1 MCIRGVA
8 HGLLEKVD
16 RYLWSP
22 RSTTLGPHMCHT
34 FCMEKDMDGVK
45 VQVCV
50 HALSPSC
57 HTLFTQQPRPLY
69 ISLATTP
76 FYISLAT
83 TPFLRLSLPQEP
95 SLPVSQQPLPPPT
108 PLSPTLEEGG
118 VHWGV
123 RTGSTTCSLCRL
135 PLISRVS
142 ERSPGLI
149 SFLCGE

>member
-1 MCIRGVA
+1 MYAFSECAMCIRGVA

-76 FYISLAT
+76 FLH
-83 TPFLRLSLPQEP
+83 LP
-95 SLPVSQQPLPPPT
+95 SNHTLFTPLP
-108 PLSPTLEEGG
+108 S
-118 VHWGV
+118 
-123 RTGSTTCSLCRL
+123 TGTF
-135 PLISRVS
+135 PSRVS
-142 ERSPGLI
+142 AATPPSHPPLPYSGGGWGALGGQNRKYYM
-149 SFLCGE
+149 FTV